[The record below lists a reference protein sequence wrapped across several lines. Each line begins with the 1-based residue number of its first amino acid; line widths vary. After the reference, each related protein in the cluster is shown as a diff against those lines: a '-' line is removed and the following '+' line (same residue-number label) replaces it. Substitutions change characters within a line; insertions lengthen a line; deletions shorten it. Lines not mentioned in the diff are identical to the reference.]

1 MKKIRNP
8 GSDTPWESSS
18 IPAFIAG
25 ILAYS
30 KYTTTHD
37 DRRDSQVQADTK
49 DISSELPTNSSWGD
63 MEAILD
69 PIEWAWDR
77 WLPKGMVTI
86 LASESGIGKSALAL
100 RICAPFLTGLEW
112 PDGKPY
118 KAAAG
123 KVLWNEAEAA
133 QAINLERA
141 QNWNMPISNIITPF
155 AHPLVD
161 VILDDPKHKKA
172 VEEATYRDD
181 VLFVVVDSLRGAAGG
196 DENKSEFIDTVKW
209 LAVLA
214 RDTGKPILLV
224 HHLRKRTILDGG
236 SGPNLNMLR
245 GSSAIVQPA
254 RVIWA
259 IDIPDHTH
267 KTMKRLQV
275 IKNNLVA
282 FPEPIGM
289 QIGVGGVLFGDA
301 PEPPRSSTVVDQ
313 AGDLLL
319 SLLSKEPKRSTELQE
334 QFDAAGIS
342 WQSAKRAK
350 KRMSI
355 MSKRRGNQWYW
366 SLPPM
371 EKQLNL
377 HE

>member
-1 MKKIRNP
+1 MNNKRNP
-8 GSDTPWESSS
+8 GSDAPWESSS
-18 IPAFIAG
+18 LPAFIAG
-25 ILAYS
+25 ILPDS
-30 KYTTTHD
+30 NYTTTHD
-37 DRRDSQVQADTK
+37 GRRDSQEQADTK
-49 DISSELPTNSSWGD
+49 KTSSELPTNPSWED
-63 MEAILD
+63 MEAILG

-77 WLPKGMVTI
+77 WLPKGMLTI

-100 RICAPFLTGLEW
+100 RICASFLIGLEW

-118 KAAAG
+118 KDDVG
-123 KVLWNEAEAA
+123 KVLWIEAEAA

-141 QNWNMPISNIITPF
+141 QNWNMPISNILTPL
-155 AHPLVD
+155 AHPLDD

-172 VEEATYRDD
+172 IEEATYRDD

-196 DENKSEFIDTVKW
+196 DENKSEFIGTVKW
-209 LAVLA
+209 LAELA

-224 HHLRKRTILDGG
+224 HHLRKRTIFDGG
-236 SGPNLNMLR
+236 NGPNLNMLR

-259 IDIPDHTH
+259 IDTPDQNN

-275 IKNNLVA
+275 IKNNLGP
-282 FPEPIGM
+282 FPEAIGM
-289 QIGVGGVLFGDA
+289 QISVSGVKFGDA
-301 PEPPRSSTVVDQ
+301 PETPRSTTVVDQ

-334 QFDAAGIS
+334 EFDAAGIS

-355 MSKRRGNQWYW
+355 VAKRRGNQWYW

-371 EKQLNL
+371 DKQLNL